1 MADEVRNLANK
12 SKEASKQTEALIE
25 NSIKAVEVGVKL
37 AEDTRRTLEQV
48 VEGTRTSSELVE
60 KIAAASGRQA
70 DALSQVSM
78 GLNQIAGVVQNT
90 SATAEESAATSEE
103 LSSQAG
109 QMKQLVEAFRL
120 SVE

>member
-1 MADEVRNLANK
+1 
-12 SKEASKQTEALIE
+12 
-25 NSIKAVEVGVKL
+25 
-37 AEDTRRTLEQV
+37 
-48 VEGTRTSSELVE
+48 
-60 KIAAASGRQA
+60 
-70 DALSQVSM
+70 M